1 MRSLAIV
8 LARSASAKRVPH
20 IGPSPDTLPPS
31 RVVIPRSARTARS
44 LARLWHL
51 VCQPPTR
58 LSLLKPEPVVSIFV
72 HGIRGSSNRKDN
84 AQGTRVTSQHAS
96 QSRSVSSYFTVPLRA
111 HPSTGSQSA
120 RARNR
125 SWRNVYRLL
134 LRTHSSLDI
143 AAFVQ

>member
-44 LARLWHL
+44 LARLRHL

-58 LSLLKPEPVVSIFV
+58 RPLLKPEPVVSSALNDL
-72 HGIRGSSNRKDN
+72 HMGSVGPPTAK
-84 AQGTRVTSQHAS
+84 GTRVTSPAMPVSMVHAVS
-96 QSRSVSSYFTVPLRA
+96 HGQSVVFSRSRS
-111 HPSTGSQSA
+111 
-120 RARNR
+120 ARNR

-134 LRTHSSLDI
+134 LRTHWTFALC
-143 AAFVQ
+143 

>member
-58 LSLLKPEPVVSIFV
+58 LSLLKPEPVVSSALTICTWDPWV
-72 HGIRGSSNRKDN
+72 LQPQGQCARN
-84 AQGTRVTSQHAS
+84 ARN
-96 QSRSVSSYFTVPLRA
+96 
-111 HPSTGSQSA
+111 QSA
-120 RARNR
+120 CQ
-125 SWRNVYRLL
+125 SV
-134 LRTHSSLDI
+134 TVS
-143 AAFVQ
+143 Q

>member
-44 LARLWHL
+44 LARLRHL

-58 LSLLKPEPVVSIFV
+58 RPLLKPEPVVSSALNDL
-72 HGIRGSSNRKDN
+72 HMGSVGPPTAKGN
-84 AQGTRVTSQHAS
+84 ARNQSGHASQHGACS
-96 QSRSVSSYFTVPLRA
+96 QSRSVSSFFTVPLRA
-111 HPSTGSQSA
+111 
-120 RARNR
+120 
-125 SWRNVYRLL
+125 
-134 LRTHSSLDI
+134 
-143 AAFVQ
+143 